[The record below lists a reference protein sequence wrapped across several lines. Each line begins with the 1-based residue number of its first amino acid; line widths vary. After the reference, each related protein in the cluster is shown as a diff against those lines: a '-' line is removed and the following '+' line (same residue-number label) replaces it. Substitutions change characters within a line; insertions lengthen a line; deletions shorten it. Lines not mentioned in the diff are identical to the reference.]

1 MVYYTGV
8 ASDPTRGARPARAV
22 EDGAVEDGDGSS
34 GESRFDVVRAM
45 CSPARSPVRSPVR
58 SPARRSRRDSRNVA
72 VALALLGFAVIMF
85 PVTIVKFEEQM
96 HGNDMSQTGES
107 QIHPAS

>member
-34 GESRFDVVRAM
+34 GESRFDMVRAM
-45 CSPARSPVRSPVR
+45 CSPARSPVR

-72 VALALLGFAVIMF
+72 VALALLGFSVIMF
-85 PVTIVKFEEQM
+85 LVTIVKFEEQM

-107 QIHPAS
+107 QIRPAS